1 VRAPAGH
8 WKRFVL
14 GASGCGTEG
23 RLCGMNILCLQA
35 LSLALALALSLALE
49 GEGEGLKAQDV
60 FGSAAGSPKF
70 LAKFSL

>member
-1 VRAPAGH
+1 
-8 WKRFVL
+8 
-14 GASGCGTEG
+14 
-23 RLCGMNILCLQA
+23 MNILCLQA

-70 LAKFSL
+70 LARRGESAERKSSVYKKVKLL